1 MPAFSLKKRII
12 LAGIIGA
19 SLLVFLFNAPL
30 LNAISDFLVIEDT
43 LAHADMIV
51 VLSGDTNGRR
61 VPKGV
66 ELFQEGYADR
76 MVMIGGE
83 IQWNTLE
90 PEIMREHAVAL
101 GISKDNIH
109 VVEQGIST
117 YMQALSMVDLMI
129 KEGFKSAIVVTSDY
143 HTRRTRYIFRKLFFP
158 ASLTI
163 IVRSSSSGRIKASK
177 WWKNSTYSKI
187 VFYEYTKLLWYWV
200 RY

>member
-19 SLLVFLFNAPL
+19 SLLVFLFNASL

-43 LAHADMIV
+43 LAHADIIV

-66 ELFQEGYADR
+66 ELFRQGYANR

-129 KEGFKSAIVVTSDY
+129 KEGLESAIVVTSDY

-158 ASLTI
+158 SGLTV
-163 IVRSSSSGRIKASK
+163 IVRASPSGRIQSSD
-177 WWKNSTYSKI
+177 WWKNSDYAKI
-187 VFYEYTKLLWYWV
+187 VFYEYTKLLWYWI

>member
-1 MPAFSLKKRII
+1 LPAFSSKKRII

-19 SLLVFLFNAPL
+19 SLLVFVFNSSL

-43 LAHADMIV
+43 LAHADIIV
-51 VLSGDTNGRR
+51 VLSGDTKGRR
-61 VPKGV
+61 VPTGV

-76 MVMIGGE
+76 MVMIGEE

-101 GISKDNIH
+101 GISKDDIH

-129 KEGFKSAIVVTSDY
+129 NEGLESAIVVTSDY
-143 HTRRTRYIFRKLFFP
+143 HTKRTRYIFRKLFLP
-158 ASLTI
+158 SGLTVLVKASP
-163 IVRSSSSGRIKASK
+163 SGRIQSSD
-177 WWKNSTYSKI
+177 WWKNSDYAKI
-187 VFYEYTKLLWYWV
+187 VFYEYTKLLWYWL